1 MYWLMV
7 CRHHPGRE
15 ARRAEM
21 RDAHRAHVASGHD
34 GRVKVLI
41 GSALTLDDAVGAIG
55 NFGIL
60 EAPDRETALAFAE
73 ADPYARA
80 DIVESIEITALASTF
95 QAHRID
101 PMTVSSAP
109 RRDPPEAA

>member
-7 CRHHPGRE
+7 CRHHPDQE

-21 RDAHRAHVASGHD
+21 REAHRAHVLAGHD
-34 GRVKVLI
+34 GVRVLI
-41 GSALTLDDAVGAIG
+41 GSALTDDGAAALG
-55 NFGIL
+55 NFGVL
-60 EAPDRETALAFAE
+60 EARDRRAALAFAE

-80 DIVESIEITALASTF
+80 GIVDTIEITALAATF

-101 PMTVSSAP
+101 PMTVATPP

>member
-7 CRHHPGRE
+7 CRHHPGQD

-41 GSALTLDDAVGAIG
+41 GSALTHDDAVAAIG

-60 EAPDRETALAFAE
+60 EAPDRDTALAFAQ

-80 DIVESIEITALASTF
+80 GIVDSIEITALASTF

-101 PMTVSSAP
+101 PMTASPAP

>member
-7 CRHHPGRE
+7 CRHRIGQE

-41 GSALTLDDAVGAIG
+41 GSALTLDDAVAAIG
-55 NFGIL
+55 NFGVL
-60 EAPDRETALAFAE
+60 EAADRETALAFAE

-80 DIVESIEITALASTF
+80 GIVETIEITALASTF

-101 PMTVSSAP
+101 PMTSSPAP